1 METTKPEENIKGGGS
16 LWQTFQTYG
25 LTLCEPHGTFLDHIF
40 EIWKSTVIQSFLELE
55 IDAMCCVWPDERGY
69 LYIYRCC
76 GASGGG
82 GGGGGRGVEAWW
94 V

>member
-1 METTKPEENIKGGGS
+1 MRPRPKIR
-16 LWQTFQTYG
+16 
-25 LTLCEPHGTFLDHIF
+25 
-40 EIWKSTVIQSFLELE
+40 STVFLYPILYQNTYKIQSFLELE

-82 GGGGGRGVEAWW
+82 GGRGGGGSMMGIDMCKSYYAWISQQ
-94 V
+94 

>member
-1 METTKPEENIKGGGS
+1 MNYCKNYQQFTP
-16 LWQTFQTYG
+16 QQQQ
-25 LTLCEPHGTFLDHIF
+25 
-40 EIWKSTVIQSFLELE
+40 IQSFSELE

-82 GGGGGRGVEAWW
+82 GGGGGSMMGIDMCKAYYAWISQQ
-94 V
+94 